1 MDYQIT
7 VQIIPLVFVKVKIQ
21 PTHEES
27 QQPIYLPS
35 ASRKIGG
42 KEYFEEEK
50 LSSTFRPTLELS
62 SLEESQNNN
71 STRSLLVPSLSGA
84 RRERRKSKLHE
95 DSLILSS
102 ANAFRF
108 FLSPRPSRNA
118 EEDRKY
124 MEMKA
129 DIRLNGVGDHVGLI
143 EEDVVRTNVY
153 LVDSSQLIPCILK
166 LGNNL
171 TLMDNIAEVRQ
182 IYFDNESRYAYHA
195 MLGLRDGAKTVRM
208 EQSNKDW
215 TKVTVKQTT
224 HFLDSKNVEKDFT
237 IEKDAV
243 KSLLKGQP
251 VAVDPLS
258 KADMC
263 TDVQKLVSQLA
274 LLPAVKVTMNRM
286 FFQSTDH
293 DHISITVDFNNKF
306 IRENPRDLNFTVDPS
321 RLGLGDVISFPYAVV
336 TVTLREP
343 FVSSPPAFLTEL
355 KDVCFHQMDELDTY
369 SPYVQA
375 LYEFSMSTQPDGDD
389 SDELSAPPW
398 WSITENDAITPLGLQ
413 AQLKDL
419 KKRRNVME
427 RAHWFTRL
435 FHLYDSERKIKNAK
449 RLMKVSFACERTFL
463 SWLSTATFSA
473 ALGIAIS
480 GISGQRDAGGLLL
493 LNSVVTISYSTMT
506 YYIRASHIHSEN
518 RNVKLYDLYGPPLI
532 ALLSIT
538 TFLTSFL
545 IIVRIL

>member
-7 VQIIPLVFVKVKIQ
+7 DQIIHLVFVKVKIQ
-21 PTHEES
+21 PTEES
-27 QQPIYLPS
+27 RQSLCLPS
-35 ASRKIGG
+35 VQSRKTGG
-42 KEYFEEEK
+42 KENFEEEK
-50 LSSTFRPTLELS
+50 LSSTFRPTLEIS
-62 SLEESQNNN
+62 SLDELQNYN
-71 STRSLLVPSLSGA
+71 STPGLLVPLLSGA
-84 RRERRKSKLHE
+84 RRERRESKMHE

-102 ANAFRF
+102 ANAFRS
-108 FLSPRPSRNA
+108 FLFPRLSRNA
-118 EEDRKY
+118 EED
-124 MEMKA
+124 
-129 DIRLNGVGDHVGLI
+129 
-143 EEDVVRTNVY
+143 VVQTNVY

-195 MLGLRDGAKTVRM
+195 MLGLRDGTKTIRM
-208 EQSNKDW
+208 ELSNKDW

-258 KADMC
+258 KADIC

-306 IRENPRDLNFTVDPS
+306 IRENPRHLDFTVDPS

-375 LYEFSMSTQPDGDD
+375 VYEFSMSTQPDGDD

-398 WSITENDAITPLGLQ
+398 WSIMENDAITPLGLQ

-493 LNSVVTISYSTMT
+493 LNSVVTISYSTIT

-518 RNVKLYDLYGPPLI
+518 RNVKLYDLYGPPVI
-532 ALLSIT
+532 ALLSIGA
-538 TFLTSFL
+538 FLTSFL
-545 IIVRIL
+545 LIIGIL